1 MRRVEEFLRERF
13 NEAVTLQRVSEVA
26 GLHPM
31 HVARVFRRTHGCSI
45 GEFVR
50 RARIRAAQ
58 EELAGGA
65 ASIAE
70 IAARCGFADQSHLQ
84 RVFKR
89 MTGTTP
95 NEFRCRAR

>member
-1 MRRVEEFLRERF
+1 MRRVEEFLQARF
-13 NEAVTLQRVSEVA
+13 TEPVTLQHVAAVA
-26 GLHPM
+26 GLHPV

-58 EELAGGA
+58 DELLCGV

-70 IAARCGFADQSHLQ
+70 IAARCGFADQSHLH

-89 MTGTTP
+89 LTGMTP
-95 NEFRCRAR
+95 NEFRCHAR